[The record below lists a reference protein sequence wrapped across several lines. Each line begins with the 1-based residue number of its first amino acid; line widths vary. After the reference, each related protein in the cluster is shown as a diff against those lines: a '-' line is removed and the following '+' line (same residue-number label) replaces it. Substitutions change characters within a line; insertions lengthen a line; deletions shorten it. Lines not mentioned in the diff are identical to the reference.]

1 MFGVTCVLTLLHLL
15 CYAELLTNNSQRKV
29 DCTFPRFRLRR
40 RRRSAS
46 APWYKASTQVQALWG
61 RHTDVGQCAISL
73 VHSHRAGGTSATP
86 PNSEHRL
93 QQQKIDKA
101 FEVPGPRTNTATP
114 RPPAVFHPPRP
125 PALCCRA
132 SVAVRLGLRP
142 SALRV
147 ARRSA
152 VCP

>member
-1 MFGVTCVLTLLHLL
+1 MTHISQSAFVELERKADCV
-15 CYAELLTNNSQRKV
+15 Y
-29 DCTFPRFRLRR
+29 CTVPYQYFRLCRCSARR
-40 RRRSAS
+40 RCSAS

-152 VCP
+152 VRR